1 MYVQQCSSI
10 EASAYRRRNSRAA
23 NWLFRNSHILD
34 GDDARERERRAW
46 QGMRCIAHNFSF
58 WLRLSF
64 FYSCFS
70 ALSPGVFS
78 AAQLRPNEFLRCEL
92 TLNYAR
98 ARGEPGNFLRAPDL
112 QWPLT
117 RRMCAVYAHDISI
130 LDLRVCARTRS
141 RHTRSRSRLLNVE

>member
-1 MYVQQCSSI
+1 MMRANGSGERDKECAASRTIFLSDYVS
-10 EASAYRRRNSRAA
+10 
-23 NWLFRNSHILD
+23 L
-34 GDDARERERRAW
+34 
-46 QGMRCIAHNFSF
+46 
-58 WLRLSF
+58 F